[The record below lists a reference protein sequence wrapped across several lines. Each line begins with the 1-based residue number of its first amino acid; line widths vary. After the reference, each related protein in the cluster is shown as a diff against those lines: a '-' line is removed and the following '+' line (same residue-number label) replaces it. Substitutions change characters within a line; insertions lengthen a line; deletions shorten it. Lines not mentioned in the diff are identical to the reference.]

1 MTSSLIAGLTAVVGP
16 ENVLHRRDEMLVY
29 ECDGYMVEKRV
40 PDVVVFPTSTEHVV
54 EIVKLCNRHEVP
66 FVPRGAGTSLAGGTL
81 TIGGGVMICLT
92 RMKRILEVSIRDRYA
107 IVESG
112 VVNVWLTRSL
122 AGTGFHYAPDPS
134 SQGACTIGGN
144 VATNSGGPHTL
155 KYGVTV
161 NHIKGATLVMPD
173 GTLVETGGVTEDN
186 PGYDLT
192 GLIVGNEG
200 TFGIVTKVVV
210 NLTRDPEAGRTLLA
224 VFDTVDQ
231 ATETVSGIIAA
242 GIVPAALEMLDN
254 LMIRAVEQAFGFGF
268 PVEAGAVLIIE
279 VDGLDA
285 GLDREA
291 QAITQIVHGHG
302 GSVGRS
308 ITWRTRKEPE
318 YVAIWKS
325 RKSAFGAIGRLSP
338 TYCTQDGVVPRT
350 KLPEI
355 LRYHRRGRQAPR
367 SSHRQCVPRRRRQ
380 HPPDPAV
387 RRARR
392 RAGQARLPGEP
403 RDPGRVHSPGRQ
415 RDRRAR
421 HRRRKDG
428 IHAQA
433 LFTGRSGR
441 HGGPAPD
448 VQSRRAL
455 QSVKDAAGRRGV
467 HRAIKARAGD
477 AGLICQWSVV
487 VSVIRTPRSNHAA
500 GRTFGAPRLAHRHP
514 AAASDRSDR
523 SDPTDPSDSVRRPAP
538 DHHEARSKPRARAPG
553 RQSHPPGLACS
564 A

>member
-1 MTSSLIAGLTAVVGP
+1 MLTPTSALAASAQKSRLLPDLTAIVGSD
-16 ENVLHRRDEMLVY
+16 NILHRKEEMLVY
-29 ECDGYMVEKRV
+29 ECDGYVVEKSL
-40 PDVVVFPTSTEHVV
+40 PDVVVFPTSTQHVV
-54 EIVKLCNRHEVP
+54 EVVKLCNRHNIP

-81 TIGGGVMICLT
+81 TIGGGLMICLT

-173 GTLVETGGVTEDN
+173 GTVVETGGVTEDN

-200 TFGIVTKVVV
+200 TFGIVTRVVV

-224 VFDTVDQ
+224 VFETVDQ
-231 ATETVSGIIAA
+231 ATETVSGINAA

-285 GLDREA
+285 GLDHEA

-302 GSVGRS
+302 GTVGRS

-350 KLPEI
+350 KLPHILRHIIKVGERHNLRIANVFHAGDGNIHPILLFDERDAEQVKRVFLASHEI
-355 LRYHRRGRQAPR
+355 LDECISVGGSVTGEHGIGVEKMEFMPKLFSPEDLAAMVALRNTFN
-367 SSHRQCVPRRRRQ
+367 
-380 HPPDPAV
+380 PDGMCNPFKM
-387 RRARR
+387 
-392 RAGQARLPGEP
+392 LPGGAGCIE
-403 RDPGRVHSPGRQ
+403 RKSPGR
-415 RDRRAR
+415 A
-421 HRRRKDG
+421 
-428 IHAQA
+428 
-433 LFTGRSGR
+433 
-441 HGGPAPD
+441 
-448 VQSRRAL
+448 
-455 QSVKDAAGRRGV
+455 
-467 HRAIKARAGD
+467 
-477 AGLICQWSVV
+477 
-487 VSVIRTPRSNHAA
+487 
-500 GRTFGAPRLAHRHP
+500 
-514 AAASDRSDR
+514 
-523 SDPTDPSDSVRRPAP
+523 
-538 DHHEARSKPRARAPG
+538 
-553 RQSHPPGLACS
+553 
-564 A
+564 